1 MRDPAQRKNRGARVR
16 ALTNSAMALAH
27 RKGEYCRAEV
37 LERYD
42 NWTDWDETAIC
53 KLLEVDHHKAGVS
66 QRAAS
71 RLINGMYPGHQHI
84 PFLGQVITFIFFEL
98 ASYMR

>member
-1 MRDPAQRKNRGARVR
+1 
-16 ALTNSAMALAH
+16 MAVT
-27 RKGEYCRAEV
+27 RSIVTPTTEYCRAEV

-66 QRAAS
+66 QRVVS
-71 RLINGMYPGHQHI
+71 KLINGMYPGHQHI

-98 ASYMR
+98 SANMR

>member
-1 MRDPAQRKNRGARVR
+1 MVR
-16 ALTNSAMALAH
+16 I
-27 RKGEYCRAEV
+27 EDIAEA

-42 NWTDWDETAIC
+42 NWTDRDETAIC

-71 RLINGMYPGHQHI
+71 RLINGMYPGHQRI

>member
-1 MRDPAQRKNRGARVR
+1 MVR
-16 ALTNSAMALAH
+16 IEH
-27 RKGEYCRAEV
+27 IAEV

-42 NWTDWDETAIC
+42 NRTDWDETAIC
-53 KLLEVDHHKAGVS
+53 KLLEVNHHKAGVS

-84 PFLGQVITFIFFEL
+84 PFWGQVITFIFFEL
-98 ASYMR
+98 TANMR

>member
-1 MRDPAQRKNRGARVR
+1 MRDPAQRKNRGERVR
-16 ALTNSAMALAH
+16 ALTNSALALAH

-71 RLINGMYPGHQHI
+71 KLINGMYPGHTAH
-84 PFLGQVITFIFFEL
+84 PIFGTGDYVHFF
-98 ASYMR
+98 

>member
-1 MRDPAQRKNRGARVR
+1 MVR
-16 ALTNSAMALAH
+16 IEH
-27 RKGEYCRAEV
+27 IAEV

-66 QRAAS
+66 QRAVS
-71 RLINGMYPGHQHI
+71 RLINGMYPGHTAH
-84 PFLGQVITFIFFEL
+84 PIFGTGDYVHFF
-98 ASYMR
+98 

>member
-1 MRDPAQRKNRGARVR
+1 MVR
-16 ALTNSAMALAH
+16 IEH
-27 RKGEYCRAEV
+27 IAEM

-42 NWTDWDETAIC
+42 NWADWDETAIC

-71 RLINGMYPGHQHI
+71 KLINGMYPGHTAH
-84 PFLGQVITFIFFEL
+84 PIFGTGDYVHFF
-98 ASYMR
+98 

>member
-1 MRDPAQRKNRGARVR
+1 MVR
-16 ALTNSAMALAH
+16 IEH
-27 RKGEYCRAEV
+27 IAEV

-71 RLINGMYPGHQHI
+71 KLINGMYPGHTAH
-84 PFLGQVITFIFFEL
+84 PIFGTGDYVHFF
-98 ASYMR
+98 